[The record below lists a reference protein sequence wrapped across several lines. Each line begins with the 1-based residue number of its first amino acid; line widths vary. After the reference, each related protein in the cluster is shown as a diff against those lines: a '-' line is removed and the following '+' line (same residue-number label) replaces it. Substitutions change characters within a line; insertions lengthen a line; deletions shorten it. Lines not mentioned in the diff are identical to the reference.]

1 MAITTVPTTKDQ
13 DPTTRVNKKLKQQES
28 TTHMDSTTEMD
39 FIEDDNHQPL
49 EDSDMAM
56 GHANLFRGYRGRSES
71 DHSPSFY
78 MGEDEEE
85 RFEGVDA
92 LFSTEGS
99 EEPEGSTSPRQ
110 VEIPKDKYMSLFSL
124 WRGALILKLLGK
136 TVSLRVLQQRTLT
149 LWVCSGVTS

>member
-1 MAITTVPTTKDQ
+1 
-13 DPTTRVNKKLKQQES
+13 
-28 TTHMDSTTEMD
+28 
-39 FIEDDNHQPL
+39 
-49 EDSDMAM
+49 
-56 GHANLFRGYRGRSES
+56 
-71 DHSPSFY
+71 

-136 TVSLRVLQQRTLT
+136 TVSLRVLQ
-149 LWVCSGVTS
+149 